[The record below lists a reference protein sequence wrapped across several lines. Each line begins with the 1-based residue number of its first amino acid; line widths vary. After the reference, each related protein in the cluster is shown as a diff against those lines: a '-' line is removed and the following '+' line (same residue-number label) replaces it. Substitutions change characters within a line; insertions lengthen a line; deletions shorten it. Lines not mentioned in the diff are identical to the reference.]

1 MNATQI
7 MQEIKN
13 LKPDDQATVV
23 QFAYKLDAERQLSG
37 SEITTL
43 AKKMVAATDPLEKAK
58 IREQITRGF
67 YGTQANA

>member
-1 MNATQI
+1 MTTAQI

-37 SEITTL
+37 DEITAL